1 MTTIHG
7 LNFGPCVHPSL
18 WLCVHHDSVILKNSV
33 LNRYDLSGTVVI
45 GKTLDSNVCRTV
57 SWISATTAACFLGTM
72 ALGEMKANFILG
84 TRIGTF
90 SRAFTFDGMPSP
102 SGALCARACG
112 KVLVLRMCMS
122 CSVCLCAVL

>member
-18 WLCVHHDSVILKNSV
+18 WLCVHHDSVILKNSL

-72 ALGEMKANFILG
+72 ALGERKANFVLG

-102 SGALCARACG
+102 SGALCARACE